1 MTRRGCDQE
10 RYSAVAVV
18 KGQRRWPGEQT
29 SGTLPGGVRTRV
41 GSVRVC
47 VLLVCEH
54 ASAVCQHLRQAP
66 IGHQPWAS
74 PNQPWASQGRAQR
87 AAGRRS
93 LASVPSRQGAGLA
106 LAQQGVHV
114 VM

>member
-29 SGTLPGGVRTRV
+29 SGTRPGGVRTRV

-74 PNQPWASQGRAQR
+74 QGRAQR

-93 LASVPSRQGAGLA
+93 VASVPSRQGAGLA